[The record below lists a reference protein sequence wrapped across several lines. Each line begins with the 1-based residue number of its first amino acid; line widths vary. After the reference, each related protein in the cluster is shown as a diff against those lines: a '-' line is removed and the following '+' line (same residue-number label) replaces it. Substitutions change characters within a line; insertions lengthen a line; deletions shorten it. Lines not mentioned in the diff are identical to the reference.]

1 MEDHVYILDYLPD
14 GRADLPQHR
23 REPVAFGIGDN
34 QFTLLE
40 LIPKAGANLLVGD
53 RVYIGK
59 DLALRDQ
66 IEKVKGRVNYEDMTS
81 GAHGE
86 LPYVLQQVIKEQEA
100 KFVKFYNE
108 APAISTRFHAL
119 ELLPGLGKKSM
130 TAMIEERRKK
140 KFDTFV
146 EIHERVPAIH
156 HPEQLVA
163 RRIELELTDPKQK
176 YHIFARAP
184 VQDDGFGHGGH
195 GGPRGGGG
203 HGGPRGGGG
212 YGGHGAPRGG
222 GGGGPRSSSSGG
234 YRR

>member
-1 MEDHVYILDYLPD
+1 MEDYVYILDYLPE

-23 REPVAFGIGDN
+23 REPVAYGLGEN

-66 IEKVKGRVNYEDMTS
+66 IEKVKGRVNYEDVTS

-86 LPYVLQQVIKEQEA
+86 LPYVLEQMIKEQED
-100 KFVKFYNE
+100 KFVKFYND

-130 TAMIEERRKK
+130 TAVIDERRKK
-140 KFDTFV
+140 KFESFE
-146 EIHERVPAIH
+146 EIHARVPAIH

-163 RRIELELTDPKQK
+163 KRIELELTDPKQK
-176 YHIFARAP
+176 YHVFARAP
-184 VQDDGFGHGGH
+184 VQDDGFGHGGRGGGHRGGGRGGH
-195 GGPRGGGG
+195 GGHGGGHRGGG
-203 HGGPRGGGG
+203 HGGHG
-212 YGGHGAPRGG
+212 GGHG
-222 GGGGPRSSSSGG
+222 GG